1 MSDHLKYCN
10 ISDSS
15 VEINTEDYTDINIE
29 EKKGDELLIELYR
42 ERTFLYDKSNI
53 NFKDCLMKQNAWLE
67 ISKIMTQ
74 ICDMYNPSYCQK
86 RCTTL
91 RDQYNRGKRKIEI
104 ESKSGSGATKAIRF
118 PFFAQLAFLDRVIQ
132 RRRSYTNYAKSQP
145 FIVDEGSNESQSA
158 ANALSSEENENVNGQ
173 LFDKFKR
180 FNKENIAPK
189 MKKWKVDETK
199 ELEQS

>member
-74 ICDMYNPSYCQK
+74 ICGDMYNPSYCQK

-91 RDQYNRGKRKIEI
+91 RDQYNREKRKIEI
-104 ESKSGSGATKAIRF
+104 ESKSGSGATKATRF
-118 PFFAQLAFLDRVIQ
+118 LFFAQLAFLDRVIQ

-145 FIVDEGSNESQSA
+145 FIVDEGSNESQSTA
-158 ANALSSEENENVNGQ
+158 
-173 LFDKFKR
+173 
-180 FNKENIAPK
+180 
-189 MKKWKVDETK
+189 
-199 ELEQS
+199 